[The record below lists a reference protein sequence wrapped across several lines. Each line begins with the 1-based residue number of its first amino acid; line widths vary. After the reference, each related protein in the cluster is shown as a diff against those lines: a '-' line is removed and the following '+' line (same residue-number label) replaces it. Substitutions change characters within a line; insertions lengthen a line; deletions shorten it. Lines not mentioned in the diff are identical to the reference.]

1 MNTSHSSWRAF
12 SQSLICPRIFARA
25 ATIGVAILGA
35 GVASAQDRPEP
46 QTPQQQ
52 QQAVTSAGNPKP
64 AAPEIK
70 IGSAIYRKLATRE
83 ATEAAVLEQLFP
95 SSAHW
100 GGWYVATNFALEGGS
115 QGKLA
120 MPLPVEDELGK
131 LAAGGPGL
139 DLSRTFAGAGGIK
152 VEWMP
157 QGDISGRIVNFN
169 AMSPKGA
176 IDEAVAYAY
185 AQVTCDADCSV
196 GIAMGSDDGLRFW
209 LNGKLLVD
217 ADERR
222 GLTIGENKVTLD
234 LKKGVNHLL
243 AKIVQHKGDFAF
255 RIDRRPPL
263 DSYLDALIAYHLDV
277 DFPTSPEA
285 RYYPVFT
292 IPLPDEV
299 VLEVGGL
306 DVLPDGRPIVC
317 TRRGDVWIID
327 HANDE
332 PPVAPKFTLFATGL
346 HEPLG
351 LAVRREG
358 VGDVEAQR
366 VSVYCVQRG
375 ELTRLTDDDGDWKAD
390 RYETVNDSWGV
401 SGNYHEFA
409 FGPKFDREGNAW
421 VTLNVGFCGS
431 LGKAV
436 APYRGWAV
444 KITPKGEMVPVCDG
458 LRSPNGI
465 GMFADGSI
473 FYLDNQGDYVGTNRM
488 SQLEPGAFM
497 GHPAGLR
504 WRTGRNP
511 GDPEPPVQ
519 PATIWFPYQ
528 KLGQS
533 AADFLYAPNT
543 DDWRDARAGVNP
555 AAGSFGPFNGQVFV
569 GDQTHCL
576 VTRVALEKVTG
587 QEGRTLYQG
596 AAFPFRKGLQ
606 CGVNRLAW
614 GADGS
619 MFIGQTDRGWGSI
632 GRNRYGVERMKWSGE
647 VPFEVLTMNA
657 TPDGFRLTFT
667 KPVDPATASNPSSYA
682 MTSYTYEYHAAYG
695 SAEMDTKPC
704 TVTPIVESPTVV
716 RLKVDGLRSG
726 GMGYVHELSMP
737 GVRVAQA
744 EDGGEKP
751 GLLHTTA
758 YYTLQAIPRP

>member
-1 MNTSHSSWRAF
+1 LTSVF
-12 SQSLICPRIFARA
+12 V
-25 ATIGVAILGA
+25 ATFVVVPA
-35 GVASAQDRPEP
+35 VTVVAQDRPEP

-64 AAPEIK
+64 LAPEIK
-70 IGSAIYRKLATRE
+70 IGPAVYRKLATRDE
-83 ATEAAVLEQLFP
+83 TEQAVLAQLFP
-95 SSAHW
+95 SPLHW
-100 GGWYVATNFALEGGS
+100 GGWHVATNFALEGGS

-120 MPLPVEDELGK
+120 AALPVEDEMDKVALNGE
-131 LAAGGPGL
+131 GF
-139 DLSRTFAGAGGIK
+139 DLSRTFAGAKGVGVK
-152 VEWMP
+152 WEA

-169 AMSPKGA
+169 RMHPKGYIEQA
-176 IDEAVAYAY
+176 IAYCY
-185 AQVTCDADCSV
+185 AQVTADADTTIEV
-196 GIAMGSDDGLRFW
+196 GMGSDDGLRFW
-209 LNGKLLVD
+209 LNGRLLVD
-217 ADERR
+217 ADVNR
-222 GLTIGENKVTLD
+222 GLTIGEHKVTLD

-243 AKIVQHKGDFAF
+243 AKIVQHKGDFSF
-255 RIDRRPPL
+255 RIDLRPPL
-263 DSYLDALIAYHLDV
+263 ESYLDALLSYHLDV
-277 DFPTSPEA
+277 DFPTTPEA
-285 RYYPVFT
+285 KYYPVYT
-292 IPLPDEV
+292 IPLPEDV

-317 TRRGDVWIID
+317 TRRGEVWIINN
-327 HANDE
+327 ASEE
-332 PPVAPKFTLFATGL
+332 PPLKPKFTLFASGL

-358 VGDVEAQR
+358 IGDVEGRR

-375 ELTRLTDDDGDWKAD
+375 ELTRLTDDDNDDKAD
-390 RYETVNDSWGV
+390 RYETFNDDWGV

-431 LGKAV
+431 LGKSV
-436 APYRGWAV
+436 APYRGWAL
-444 KITPKGEMVPVCDG
+444 KITPKGQMVPVCDG

-465 GMFADGSI
+465 GMFADGSM

-488 SQLEPGAFM
+488 SLLEPGAFV

-504 WRTGRNP
+504 WREGRNP
-511 GDPEPPVQ
+511 GDPEPPIQ
-519 PATIWFPYQ
+519 PAAIWFPYQ

-533 AADFLYAPNT
+533 AADFLYARTP
-543 DDWRDARAGVNP
+543 DDWRDTHASVDPKPGA
-555 AAGSFGPFNGQVFV
+555 FGPFSGQVFV

-576 VTRVALEKVTG
+576 VMRVALEKVIG
-587 QEGRTLYQG
+587 RDGRTLYQG

-614 GADGS
+614 GEDGS

-632 GRNRYGVERMKWSGE
+632 GRNRYGVERMKWSGL

-667 KPVDPATASNPSSYA
+667 KPVDAATASDPASYV

-704 TVTPIVESPTVV
+704 AVTPIVESPTVV
-716 RLKVDGLRSG
+716 RLKVDGLRDG
-726 GMGYVHELSMP
+726 GMGFVHELNMP
-737 GVRVAQA
+737 GVRAA
-744 EDGGEKP
+744 EAGEGGEKP
-751 GLLHTTA
+751 GLLHPTA
-758 YYTLQAIPRP
+758 YYTLQTIPKQ